1 MASLPTNR
9 VYGKCLVCHARA
21 GTIAA
26 VVVVAL
32 ASGVVLA
39 GLSEEV
45 ESRCSL
51 VWTHEGGP
59 AWLLEAS
66 PNE

>member
-1 MASLPTNR
+1 MTLLPVSPAHGRRMGSAGT
-9 VYGKCLVCHARA
+9 

-26 VVVVAL
+26 VVVIIF

-39 GLSEEV
+39 GLSQDR

-51 VWTHEGGP
+51 VWSEGGLMW
-59 AWLLEAS
+59 ALKAS
-66 PNE
+66 PQ